1 MTGELPFVAALTR
14 RAADPPAGETW
25 IGDDAAVLRPPSGR
39 LLLTVDP
46 MVEGVHFRAGL
57 QTAVDVGWK
66 ALVRN
71 LSDIAAMGGT
81 PGHALVSLV
90 IPPGC
95 AWSLEELY
103 DGLHAAS
110 EAYACPI
117 VGGDVAGGGTFVVTV
132 AVTGSAEAPVLRSG
146 AQAGDTLFV
155 TGPLGGGAA
164 GLRSG
169 GSERF
174 RRPVPRLGEGQAA
187 AAGGASAMIDLSDG
201 LALDLRRLAGASGIG
216 VVVDAVPVADDAAWE
231 DAVTGG
237 DDYEL
242 LFAAPDPDRVV
253 DAFEAVGL
261 ERPVEIGRCTA
272 DPAEAGLGDG
282 PLPEGGWEH
291 EW

>member
-1 MTGELPFVAALTR
+1 MTGELPFVAALAGG
-14 RAADPPAGETW
+14 AAAAPPGETW
-25 IGDDAAVLRPPSGR
+25 IGDDAAVLRPPSGH

-57 QTAVDVGWK
+57 QTAADVGWK

-71 LSDIAAMGGT
+71 LSDIAAMGGR

-95 AWSLEELY
+95 AWSLEEL
-103 DGLHAAS
+103 DEGLRSAS
-110 EAYACPI
+110 EAFACPI
-117 VGGDVAGGGTFVVTV
+117 VGGDVAGGATFVVTV
-132 AVTGSAEAPVLRSG
+132 AMTGSADAPVLRSG
-146 AQAGDTLFV
+146 AHAGDALFV

-187 AAGGASAMIDLSDG
+187 ATGGASAMLDLSDG
-201 LALDLRRLAGASGIG
+201 LALDLRRLADASGVG
-216 VVVDAVPVADDAAWE
+216 VVVDAVPAADDATWD

-242 LFAAPDPDRVV
+242 LFAAPDADRVL
-253 DAFEAVGL
+253 DAFVAAGM
-261 ERPVEIGRCTA
+261 ERPIEIGRCTG
-272 DPAEAGLGDG
+272 DPAERVLGDG